1 MQGAWS
7 APRSNQV
14 AEQFLHF
21 GMCDASAAIAL
32 TDRAFVVA
40 NDEDNRLRVYFRDES
55 GSAVWSIDMS
65 RFLEVDRAYPETDI
79 EGAARVGNVIYWITS
94 HGRNREGE
102 WRESR
107 RRFFATQLE
116 GEGSHLNLVPAGR
129 PYRGLID
136 DLAGHPELLDL
147 DLAEAGQRA
156 PKAAG
161 GLNIEGLAAGPGGT
175 LWIGFRNPIP
185 EGRAVL
191 VRLLNPA
198 EVIEGHRAKLGEVV
212 WLDLAGCGIR
222 EITWSGSDYVIVA
235 GAFDGKGKSRIY
247 RWPGPGMEPR
257 RLGEID
263 LAGFNA
269 EAVVFFPG
277 SDGHEFHLLSDDG
290 SKEVGGVACK
300 ELSNPSQRSFRS
312 MRINIGLD

>member
-1 MQGAWS
+1 M
-7 APRSNQV
+7 P
-14 AEQFLHF
+14 EQFLHF

-40 NDEDNRLRVYFRDES
+40 NDEDNRLRVYFRGES
-55 GSAVWSIDMS
+55 GSAVWSMDMS
-65 RFLEVDRAYPETDI
+65 GFLEVDRAYPETDM
-79 EGAARVGNVIYWITS
+79 EGAAKVGDVIYWITS
-94 HGRNREGE
+94 HGRNKEGE

-107 RRFFATQLE
+107 RRFFATQLK
-116 GEGSHLNLVPAGR
+116 GEGSQVHLVPAGR
-129 PYRGLID
+129 PYRELFD
-136 DLAGHPELLDL
+136 DLASHAELIEL

-161 GLNIEGLAAGPGGT
+161 ALNIEGLAAGTDGA

-185 EGRAVL
+185 EGRAIL
-191 VRLLNPA
+191 VQLLNPG
-198 EVIEGHRAKLGEVV
+198 EVVEGHKARLGEVV
-212 WLDLAGCGIR
+212 GLDLAGRGIR

-247 RWPGPGMEPR
+247 RWPGPGLEPR
-257 RLGEID
+257 RLREVD

-300 ELSNPSQRSFRS
+300 ELSNANQRSFRS
-312 MRINIGLD
+312 MRINLGLD